1 MPASLQRTFLALHL
15 TSHPPVGPVLPVL
28 VVAHD
33 DGGTVWCTHVT
44 TMSNSRSYP
53 VTPVTLQLCSSTPVA
68 HSYSGHG
75 RADMP
80 LLRTTLGLYSI
91 HSLPHLAIYP
101 VCS

>member
-1 MPASLQRTFLALHL
+1 MLEHPIGSVTRRLSSGTGRAGLDIVLYIGTNAWPCVFTMNELVMTMP
-15 TSHPPVGPVLPVL
+15 
-28 VVAHD
+28 
-33 DGGTVWCTHVT
+33 
-44 TMSNSRSYP
+44 NSGSYP
-53 VTPVTLQLCSSTPVA
+53 VTLVA

-80 LLRTTLGLYSI
+80 LLSTTLGLYSI